1 MRRIRLPRG
10 LKLTEIFLAGALGIL
25 CGLYTWTPFI
35 QEYKVHE
42 GKILEERK
50 KLQVSDEKF
59 EKKEVEETSK

>member
-1 MRRIRLPRG
+1 
-10 LKLTEIFLAGALGIL
+10 LTEIFLAGALGIL

-50 KLQVSDEKF
+50 KLQVSDEKI